1 MRIFIAI
8 NLPAD
13 IKADI
18 YQRLENWRQSN
29 FPIKWVE
36 EENIHLTIK
45 FCHELE
51 AEQIGQLINKIKPEV
66 EQSSAFSIKI
76 KAADYL
82 PPYKPRIIYLTAYAD
97 KLNKL
102 ANKIIS
108 LSDQLSFIEPEKR
121 NWLPHITLGR
131 IKGVLPIAFLQ
142 QIKTLRF
149 EYEFKV
155 KSVEVMSS
163 KLTPTGPIYKIEKS
177 ILLAC

>member
-18 YQRLENWRQSN
+18 YQRLKKWRQSN

-51 AEQIGQLINKIKPEV
+51 VEQIEQLISKIKPEV
-66 EQSSAFSIKI
+66 EQFPTFSIKI

-82 PPYKPRIIYLTAYAD
+82 PPYKPRIIYLTAHAD
-97 KLNKL
+97 ELSGL
-102 ANKIIS
+102 ANKIIT
-108 LSDQLSFIEPEKR
+108 LSDQLSFIESEKR
-121 NWLPHITLGR
+121 KWLPHITLGR
-131 IKGVLPIAFLQ
+131 IKGALPPAFLQ

-149 EYEFKV
+149 EYEFEV

-177 ILLAC
+177 ISLTS